1 MSVTNKK
8 GDPQHHPT
16 INSCFVRIPGTVNS
30 KCGQVVKIIQM
41 WDGQRPGINYLLHDF
56 RRWLIVEKLEQLR
69 LSKNSKKTRL
79 ETINLIKI
87 WCIERLLQTLVDGN
101 LI

>member
-56 RRWLIVEKLEQLR
+56 RRWLIVESLNNSDYPKIVKRRALR
-69 LSKNSKKTRL
+69 P
-79 ETINLIKI
+79 
-87 WCIERLLQTLVDGN
+87 
-101 LI
+101 